1 MKASVESKALNV
13 IVETLKDMRGD
24 EEMDLNEFL
33 DVARKPLYFMILV
46 QLVACLLAVRS
57 AYDVTMQDQAWFQVA
72 DFVLL
77 VVALVVPA
85 LVGLA
90 TYRKTRSLKQTVIKG
105 AVFGFFVG
113 LTGLVLALAF
123 QPIITQANSALFGAT
138 TYSPTP
144 FPVHVGFITPDFV
157 LLLKWALAIIVN
169 AVLAGIGALG
179 LAYSKKGVYAPHYA
193 AGKRKRK

>member
-1 MKASVESKALNV
+1 
-13 IVETLKDMRGD
+13 
-24 EEMDLNEFL
+24 MDLNEFL

-57 AYDVTMQDQAWFQVA
+57 AYDSAIVRSVYDLTMQEQAWFQVA
-72 DFVLL
+72 DFILL

-90 TYRKTRSLKQTVIKG
+90 TYRKTRSLKQTVVKG

-123 QPIITQANSALFGAT
+123 QPLITTANSAFFGAT

-157 LLLKWALAIIVN
+157 LLVKWVLAIVVN
-169 AVLAGIGALG
+169 ALLAGIGALG
-179 LAYSKKGVYAPHYA
+179 LAYSKKGSGYAPHYA
-193 AGKRKRK
+193 ATKRRRK